1 MKPISRALLLGATLS
16 STIALS
22 AHSQSVDEVIV
33 LSTPNQKP
41 ANEVIS
47 TTEILSGDALQAA
60 LDKPIGDALSSLP
73 GVDNAGYGPAVGQ
86 PLIRGLG
93 GYRVDTMTN
102 GLSIGDIAATG
113 GDHANALSLFDTNRI
128 EVLKGPAALR
138 YGAFAA
144 TGVVNNLNRHMDAG
158 EDVTDVLFGFGD
170 NAGET
175 LAGAFARR
183 GDFAISAFMQDADE
197 ITIPTHAETEA
208 YHESQEDDDDDDH
221 DHEELNDS
229 EQEAENTASESTG
242 FTVSGRFGDDKT
254 NLAIM
259 LNSHAMEYGV
269 PAHAHEEHDEDDDD
283 DGDDDDDH
291 HDEEEAV
298 SIDLEKQTV
307 HARLTHNSAVGPF
320 SSIRT
325 DLSLSTLEQDE
336 FEGDEIGL
344 AYEQDTLHLR
354 AEGAAAL
361 NGWQTLTGFEMRD
374 IELTAEAAEHD
385 EEEGGDDDA
394 DDDEHGHGAYL
405 PSTER
410 SQLGLFFFA
419 ERERNGWLTEL
430 AARFDS
436 IEQEA
441 EHEEHHDD
449 DDDDGDEEEEHHGA
463 VEHDITNL
471 SVGLAR
477 KMSNGLLL
485 GGSVSSTERAPSQV
499 ELFAGGR
506 HAAARREEFGDD
518 ELDTESALAIELYLR
533 KSWENSRLRVAYFQN
548 DYSDFIYLKKR
559 SGTEDEFD
567 YMQQDAELS
576 GFEAEYQTGFT
587 LAGRMVD
594 ATLSYA
600 SLSGE
605 LDNGGNLPAMPPQKI
620 GVSLA
625 TNIGPAMVSLDIENA
640 DDQTD
645 TATDELATD
654 GYTSVDLSAS
664 WQPEAYEGL
673 TITGAIRN
681 LTDEEIRHHSSPVK
695 DLLPEAGQDIRVTGR
710 YRF

>member
-1 MKPISRALLLGATLS
+1 MKPISRALLLGVTLS
-16 STIALS
+16 STLALS
-22 AHSQSVDEVIV
+22 AHAQAIDEVIV
-33 LSTPNQKP
+33 LSTPTQKP

-47 TTEILSGDALQAA
+47 TTEILSGNALLPS
-60 LDKPIGDALSSLP
+60 LDKPIGDALASLP
-73 GVDNAGYGPAVGQ
+73 GVDSAGYGPAVGQ

-102 GLSIGDIAATG
+102 GMSLDDIAATG
-113 GDHANALSLFDTNRI
+113 GDHANALSLFDTKRI

-144 TGVVNNLNRHMDAG
+144 TGVVNNLNRHMENG
-158 EDVTDVLFGFGD
+158 EDATDVLFGFGD
-170 NAGET
+170 NAGESMT
-175 LAGAFARR
+175 AFFARR
-183 GDFAISAFMQDADE
+183 DGYALSGFAQDADA
-197 ITIPTHAETEA
+197 ITIPTHAESARQLAAEGETD
-208 YHESQEDDDDDDH
+208 EDA
-221 DHEELNDS
+221 
-229 EQEAENTASESTG
+229 EQEAENTQNESRG
-242 FTVSGRFGDDKT
+242 FTVSGHFGDDET
-254 NLAIM
+254 NLSLM
-259 LNSHAMEYGV
+259 LISHEMDYGV
-269 PAHAHEEHDEDDDD
+269 PGHAHEEEEESDDDAE
-283 DGDDDDDH
+283 H
-291 HDEEEAV
+291 EEESI
-298 SIDLEKQTV
+298 SIDLETQTIR
-307 HARLTHNSAVGPF
+307 ARLQHNRMVGPF
-320 SSIRT
+320 TSVNA
-325 DLSLSTLEQDE
+325 DLSLTALEQSE
-336 FEGDEIGL
+336 FEGGET
-344 AYEQDTLHLR
+344 ATAFEQDGLR
-354 AEGAAAL
+354 FRTEGAAEF

-374 IELTAEAAEHD
+374 TELTTEAAEHD
-385 EEEGGDDDA
+385 EEEGGDDDG

-410 SQLGLFFFA
+410 SQFGLFFFA

-441 EHEEHHDD
+441 EHEEHHNEDE
-449 DDDDGDEEEEHHGA
+449 DDGEEEDEHHGA

-477 KMSNGLLL
+477 KMGNGLLL

-506 HAAARREEFGDD
+506 HAAARREEFGSD
-518 ELDTESALAIELYLR
+518 ELDTESALATELYLR
-533 KSWENSRLRVAYFQN
+533 KSWDDNRLRVAFFQN
-548 DYSDFIYLKKR
+548 DYSDFVYLKKR
-559 SGTEDEFD
+559 SGTEDEYD
-567 YMQQDAELS
+567 YTQQDAELS

-605 LDNGGNLPAMPPQKI
+605 LDDGGNLPAMPPQKI
-620 GVSLA
+620 SVSLA

-673 TITGAIRN
+673 SITGVIRN
-681 LTDEEIRHHSSPVK
+681 LTDEEIRHHTSPLK
-695 DLLPEAGQDIRVTGR
+695 DLLPEAGQDIRITAR
-710 YRF
+710 YKF

>member
-1 MKPISRALLLGATLS
+1 MKPISRALLLGVTLS
-16 STIALS
+16 STLALS
-22 AHSQSVDEVIV
+22 AHAQAIDEVIV
-33 LSTPNQKP
+33 LSTPTQKP

-47 TTEILSGDALQAA
+47 TTEILSGDALLPS
-60 LDKPIGDALSSLP
+60 LDKPIGDALASLP
-73 GVDNAGYGPAVGQ
+73 GVDSAGYGPAVGQ

-102 GLSIGDIAATG
+102 GMSLDDIAATG
-113 GDHANALSLFDTNRI
+113 GDHANALSLFDTNRV

-144 TGVVNNLNRHMDAG
+144 TGVVNHFNRHMENGD
-158 EDVTDVLFGFGD
+158 DTTDVLFGFGD

-175 LAGAFARR
+175 VTAFFARR
-183 GDFAISAFMQDADE
+183 DGYALSGFAQDADA
-197 ITIPTHAETEA
+197 ITIPTHAESARQLASEGETD
-208 YHESQEDDDDDDH
+208 EDT
-221 DHEELNDS
+221 
-229 EQEAENTASESTG
+229 EQEAENTQNESRG
-242 FTVSGRFGDDKT
+242 FTVSGHFGDDET
-254 NLAIM
+254 NLSLM
-259 LNSHAMEYGV
+259 LISHEMDYGV
-269 PAHAHEEHDEDDDD
+269 PGHAHEEEEGTDDDD
-283 DGDDDDDH
+283 AEH
-291 HDEEEAV
+291 EEESI
-298 SIDLEKQTV
+298 SIDLETQTIR
-307 HARLTHNSAVGPF
+307 ARLQHNRMVGPF
-320 SSIRT
+320 SSVNA
-325 DLSLSTLEQDE
+325 DLSLTALEQSE
-336 FEGDEIGL
+336 FEGGET
-344 AYEQDTLHLR
+344 ATAFEQDGLR
-354 AEGAAAL
+354 FRTEGAAEF

-374 IELTAEAAEHD
+374 TELTTEAAEHD
-385 EEEGGDDDA
+385 EEEGGDDDG

-410 SQLGLFFFA
+410 SQFGLFFFA

-430 AARFDS
+430 AARFDR

-441 EHEEHHDD
+441 KHEEHHDD

-477 KMSNGLLL
+477 KMGNGLLL

-506 HAAARREEFGDD
+506 HAAARREEFGSD
-518 ELDTESALAIELYLR
+518 ELDTESALATELYLR
-533 KSWENSRLRVAYFQN
+533 KSWDDNRLRVAFFQN
-548 DYSDFIYLKKR
+548 DYSDFVYLKKR
-559 SGTEDEFD
+559 SGTEDEYD
-567 YMQQDAELS
+567 YTQQNAELS

-605 LDNGGNLPAMPPQKI
+605 LDDGGNLPAMPPQKI

-673 TITGAIRN
+673 SIAGVIRN
-681 LTDEEIRHHSSPVK
+681 LTDEEIRHHTSPLK
-695 DLLPEAGQDIRVTGR
+695 DLLPEAGQDIRITAR
-710 YRF
+710 YKF

>member
-1 MKPISRALLLGATLS
+1 MKPISRALLLGVTLS
-16 STIALS
+16 STLALS
-22 AHSQSVDEVIV
+22 AHAQAIDEVIV
-33 LSTPNQKP
+33 LSTPTQKP

-47 TTEILSGDALQAA
+47 TTEILSGNALLPS
-60 LDKPIGDALSSLP
+60 LDKPIGDALASLP
-73 GVDNAGYGPAVGQ
+73 GVDSAGYGPAVGQ

-102 GLSIGDIAATG
+102 GMSLDDIAATG
-113 GDHANALSLFDTNRI
+113 GDHANALSLFDTKRI

-144 TGVVNNLNRHMDAG
+144 TGVVNNLNRHMENG
-158 EDVTDVLFGFGD
+158 EDATDVLFGFGD
-170 NAGET
+170 NAGESMT
-175 LAGAFARR
+175 AFFARR
-183 GDFAISAFMQDADE
+183 DGYALSGFAQDADA
-197 ITIPTHAETEA
+197 ITIPTHAESARQLAAEGETD
-208 YHESQEDDDDDDH
+208 EDA
-221 DHEELNDS
+221 
-229 EQEAENTASESTG
+229 EQEAENTQNESRG
-242 FTVSGRFGDDKT
+242 FTVSGHFGDDET
-254 NLAIM
+254 NLSLM
-259 LNSHAMEYGV
+259 LISHEMDYGV
-269 PAHAHEEHDEDDDD
+269 PGHAHEEEEESDDDAE
-283 DGDDDDDH
+283 H
-291 HDEEEAV
+291 EEESI
-298 SIDLEKQTV
+298 SIDLETQTIR
-307 HARLTHNSAVGPF
+307 ARLQHNRMVGPF
-320 SSIRT
+320 TSVNA
-325 DLSLSTLEQDE
+325 DLSLTALEQSE
-336 FEGDEIGL
+336 FEGGET
-344 AYEQDTLHLR
+344 ATAFEQDGLR
-354 AEGAAAL
+354 FRTEGAAEF

-374 IELTAEAAEHD
+374 TELTTEAAEHD
-385 EEEGGDDDA
+385 EEEGGDDDG

-410 SQLGLFFFA
+410 SQFGLFFFA

-441 EHEEHHDD
+441 EHEEHHNEDE
-449 DDDDGDEEEEHHGA
+449 DDGEEEDEHHGA

-477 KMSNGLLL
+477 KIGNGLLL

-506 HAAARREEFGDD
+506 HAAARREEFGSD
-518 ELDTESALAIELYLR
+518 ELDTESALATELYLR
-533 KSWENSRLRVAYFQN
+533 KSWDDNRLRVAFFQN
-548 DYSDFIYLKKR
+548 DYSDFVYLKKR
-559 SGTEDEFD
+559 SGTEDEYD
-567 YMQQDAELS
+567 YTQQDAELS

-605 LDNGGNLPAMPPQKI
+605 LDDGGNLPAMPPQKI
-620 GVSLA
+620 SVSLA

-673 TITGAIRN
+673 SITGVIRN
-681 LTDEEIRHHSSPVK
+681 LTDEEIRHHTSPLK
-695 DLLPEAGQDIRVTGR
+695 DLLPEAGQDIRITAR
-710 YRF
+710 YKF

>member
-1 MKPISRALLLGATLS
+1 MKPISRALLLGVTLS
-16 STIALS
+16 STLALS
-22 AHSQSVDEVIV
+22 AHAQAIDEVIV
-33 LSTPNQKP
+33 LSTPTQKP

-47 TTEILSGDALQAA
+47 TTEILSGDALLPS
-60 LDKPIGDALSSLP
+60 LDKPIGDALASLL
-73 GVDNAGYGPAVGQ
+73 GVDSAGYGPAVGQ

-102 GLSIGDIAATG
+102 GMSLDDIAATG
-113 GDHANALSLFDTNRI
+113 GDHANALSLFDTNRV

-144 TGVVNNLNRHMDAG
+144 TGVVNNFNRHMENG
-158 EDVTDVLFGFGD
+158 EDATDVLFGFGD

-175 LAGAFARR
+175 MTAFFARR
-183 GDFAISAFMQDADE
+183 DGYALSGFAQDADA
-197 ITIPTHAETEA
+197 ITIPTHAESARQLASEGETD
-208 YHESQEDDDDDDH
+208 EDT
-221 DHEELNDS
+221 
-229 EQEAENTASESTG
+229 EQEAENTQNESRG
-242 FTVSGRFGDDKT
+242 FTVSGHFGDDEI
-254 NLAIM
+254 NLSLM
-259 LNSHAMEYGV
+259 LISHEMDYGV
-269 PAHAHEEHDEDDDD
+269 PGHAHEEEEGTDDDD
-283 DGDDDDDH
+283 AEH
-291 HDEEEAV
+291 EEESI
-298 SIDLEKQTV
+298 SIDLETQTIR
-307 HARLTHNSAVGPF
+307 ARLQHNRMVGPF
-320 SSIRT
+320 SSVNA
-325 DLSLSTLEQDE
+325 DLSLTALEQSE
-336 FEGDEIGL
+336 FEGGET
-344 AYEQDTLHLR
+344 ATAFEQDGLR
-354 AEGAAAL
+354 FRTEGAAEF

-374 IELTAEAAEHD
+374 TELTTEAAEHD
-385 EEEGGDDDA
+385 EEEGGDDDG

-410 SQLGLFFFA
+410 SQFGLFFFA

-430 AARFDS
+430 AARFDR

-441 EHEEHHDD
+441 KHEEHHDD

-477 KMSNGLLL
+477 KMGNGLLL

-506 HAAARREEFGDD
+506 HAAARREEFGSD
-518 ELDTESALAIELYLR
+518 ELDTESALATELYLR
-533 KSWENSRLRVAYFQN
+533 KSWDDNRLRVAFFQN
-548 DYSDFIYLKKR
+548 DYSDFVYLKKR
-559 SGTEDEFD
+559 SGTEDEYD
-567 YMQQDAELS
+567 YTQQDAELS

-605 LDNGGNLPAMPPQKI
+605 LDDGGNLPAMPPQKI

-673 TITGAIRN
+673 SITGVIRN
-681 LTDEEIRHHSSPVK
+681 LTDEEIRHHTSPLK
-695 DLLPEAGQDIRVTGR
+695 DLLPEAGQDIRITAR
-710 YRF
+710 YKF

>member
-1 MKPISRALLLGATLS
+1 MKPISRALLLGVTLS
-16 STIALS
+16 STLALS
-22 AHSQSVDEVIV
+22 AHAQAIDEVIV
-33 LSTPNQKP
+33 LSTPTQKP

-47 TTEILSGDALQAA
+47 TTEILSGDALLPS
-60 LDKPIGDALSSLP
+60 LDKPIGDALASLP
-73 GVDNAGYGPAVGQ
+73 GVDSAGYGPAVGQ

-102 GLSIGDIAATG
+102 GMSLDDIAATG
-113 GDHANALSLFDTNRI
+113 GDHANALSLFDTNRV

-144 TGVVNNLNRHMDAG
+144 TGVVNHFNRHMENGD
-158 EDVTDVLFGFGD
+158 DTTDVLFGFGD

-175 LAGAFARR
+175 VTAFFARR
-183 GDFAISAFMQDADE
+183 DGYALSGFAQDADA
-197 ITIPTHAETEA
+197 ITIPTHAESARQLASEGETD
-208 YHESQEDDDDDDH
+208 EDT
-221 DHEELNDS
+221 
-229 EQEAENTASESTG
+229 EQEAENTQNESRG
-242 FTVSGRFGDDKT
+242 FTVSGHFGDDET
-254 NLAIM
+254 NLSLM
-259 LNSHAMEYGV
+259 LISHEMDYGV
-269 PAHAHEEHDEDDDD
+269 PGHAHEEEEGTDDDD
-283 DGDDDDDH
+283 AEH
-291 HDEEEAV
+291 EEESI
-298 SIDLEKQTV
+298 SIDLETQTIR
-307 HARLTHNSAVGPF
+307 ARLQHNRMVGPF
-320 SSIRT
+320 SSVNA
-325 DLSLSTLEQDE
+325 DLSLTALEQSE
-336 FEGDEIGL
+336 FEGGET
-344 AYEQDTLHLR
+344 ATAFEQDGLR
-354 AEGAAAL
+354 FRTEGAAEF

-374 IELTAEAAEHD
+374 TELTTEAAEHD
-385 EEEGGDDDA
+385 EEEGGDDDG

-410 SQLGLFFFA
+410 SQFGLFFFA
-419 ERERNGWLTEL
+419 ERERNSWLTEL
-430 AARFDS
+430 AARFDR

-441 EHEEHHDD
+441 KHEEHHDD

-477 KMSNGLLL
+477 KMGNGLLL

-506 HAAARREEFGDD
+506 HAAARREEFGSD
-518 ELDTESALAIELYLR
+518 ELDTESALATELYLR
-533 KSWENSRLRVAYFQN
+533 KSWDDNRLRVAFFQN
-548 DYSDFIYLKKR
+548 DYSDFVYLKKR
-559 SGTEDEFD
+559 SGTEDEYD
-567 YMQQDAELS
+567 YTQQNAELS

-605 LDNGGNLPAMPPQKI
+605 LDDGGNLPAMPPQKI

-673 TITGAIRN
+673 SITGVIRN
-681 LTDEEIRHHSSPVK
+681 LTDEEIRHHTSPLK
-695 DLLPEAGQDIRVTGR
+695 DLLPEAGQDIRITAR
-710 YRF
+710 YKF

>member
-1 MKPISRALLLGATLS
+1 MKPISRALLLGVTLS
-16 STIALS
+16 STLALS
-22 AHSQSVDEVIV
+22 AHAQAIDEVIV
-33 LSTPNQKP
+33 LSTPTQKP

-47 TTEILSGDALQAA
+47 TTEILSGDALLPS
-60 LDKPIGDALSSLP
+60 LDKPIGDALASLP
-73 GVDNAGYGPAVGQ
+73 GVDSAGYGPAVGQ

-102 GLSIGDIAATG
+102 GMSLDDIAATG
-113 GDHANALSLFDTNRI
+113 GDHANALSLFDTNRV

-144 TGVVNNLNRHMDAG
+144 TGVVNHFNRHMENGD
-158 EDVTDVLFGFGD
+158 DTTDVLFGFGD

-175 LAGAFARR
+175 VTAFFARR
-183 GDFAISAFMQDADE
+183 DGYALSGFAQDADA
-197 ITIPTHAETEA
+197 ITIPTHAESARQLASEGETD
-208 YHESQEDDDDDDH
+208 EDT
-221 DHEELNDS
+221 
-229 EQEAENTASESTG
+229 EQEAENTQNESRG
-242 FTVSGRFGDDKT
+242 FTVSGHFGDDET
-254 NLAIM
+254 NLSLM
-259 LNSHAMEYGV
+259 LISHEMDYGV
-269 PAHAHEEHDEDDDD
+269 PGHAHEEEEGTDDDD
-283 DGDDDDDH
+283 AEH
-291 HDEEEAV
+291 EEESI
-298 SIDLEKQTV
+298 SIDLETQTIR
-307 HARLTHNSAVGPF
+307 ARLQHNRMVGPF
-320 SSIRT
+320 SSVNA
-325 DLSLSTLEQDE
+325 DLSLTALEQSE
-336 FEGDEIGL
+336 FEGGET
-344 AYEQDTLHLR
+344 ATAFEQDGLR
-354 AEGAAAL
+354 FRTEGAAEF

-374 IELTAEAAEHD
+374 TELTTEAAEHD
-385 EEEGGDDDA
+385 EEEGGDDDG

-410 SQLGLFFFA
+410 SQFGLFFFA
-419 ERERNGWLTEL
+419 ERERNSWLTEL
-430 AARFDS
+430 AARFDR

-441 EHEEHHDD
+441 KHEEHHDD

-477 KMSNGLLL
+477 KMGNGLLL

-506 HAAARREEFGDD
+506 HAAARREEFGSD
-518 ELDTESALAIELYLR
+518 ELDTESALATELYLR
-533 KSWENSRLRVAYFQN
+533 KSWDDNRLRVAFFQN
-548 DYSDFIYLKKR
+548 DYSDFVYLKKR
-559 SGTEDEFD
+559 SGTEDEYD
-567 YMQQDAELS
+567 YTQQNAELS

-605 LDNGGNLPAMPPQKI
+605 LDDGGNLPAMPPQKI

-673 TITGAIRN
+673 SIAGVIRN
-681 LTDEEIRHHSSPVK
+681 LTDEEIRHHTSPLK
-695 DLLPEAGQDIRVTGR
+695 DLLPEAGQDIRITAR
-710 YRF
+710 YKF

>member
-22 AHSQSVDEVIV
+22 AHSQTVDEVIV
-33 LSTPNQKP
+33 LSTPSQKP

-47 TTEILSGDALQAA
+47 TTEILSGDALQAT
-60 LDKPIGDALSSLP
+60 LDKPIGDALSRLP
-73 GVDNAGYGPAVGQ
+73 GVDSAGYGPAVGQ

-158 EDVTDVLFGFGD
+158 EDATDVLFGFGD

-175 LAGAFARR
+175 MTAFFARR
-183 GDFAISAFMQDADE
+183 DGYALSGFAQDADA
-197 ITIPTHAETEA
+197 ITIPTHAESARQLASEGETD
-208 YHESQEDDDDDDH
+208 EDT
-221 DHEELNDS
+221 
-229 EQEAENTASESTG
+229 EQEAENTQNESRG
-242 FTVSGRFGDDKT
+242 FTVSGRFGDDET
-254 NLAIM
+254 NLSLM
-259 LNSHAMEYGV
+259 LISHEMDYGV
-269 PAHAHEEHDEDDDD
+269 PGHAHEEEEESDDDAE
-283 DGDDDDDH
+283 H
-291 HDEEEAV
+291 EEESI
-298 SIDLEKQTV
+298 SIDLETQTIR
-307 HARLTHNSAVGPF
+307 ARLQHNRMVGPF
-320 SSIRT
+320 SSINA
-325 DLSLSTLEQDE
+325 DLSLTALEQSE
-336 FEGDEIGL
+336 FEGGET
-344 AYEQDTLHLR
+344 ATAFEQDGLR
-354 AEGAAAL
+354 FRTEGAAEF

-374 IELTAEAAEHD
+374 TELTTEAAEHD
-385 EEEGGDDDA
+385 EEEGGDDDG

-410 SQLGLFFFA
+410 SQFGLFFFA

-430 AARFDS
+430 AARFDR

-477 KMSNGLLL
+477 KMGNGLLL

-499 ELFAGGR
+499 ELFAEGR

-518 ELDTESALAIELYLR
+518 ELDTESALAMELYLR
-533 KSWENSRLRVAYFQN
+533 KGWKNSRLRVAFFQN

-567 YMQQDAELS
+567 YTQQDANLS

-605 LDNGGNLPAMPPQKI
+605 LDDGGNLPAMPPQKI

-625 TNIGPAMVSLDIENA
+625 TNIGAAMVSLDIENA

-681 LTDEEIRHHSSPVK
+681 LTDEEIRHHSSPLK
-695 DLLPEAGQDIRVTGR
+695 DLLPEAGQDIRVTAR

>member
-33 LSTPNQKP
+33 LSTPSQKP

-73 GVDNAGYGPAVGQ
+73 GVDSAGYGPAVGQ

-93 GYRVDTMTN
+93 GYRVDTM
-102 GLSIGDIAATG
+102 GDGMSLGDIAATG

-144 TGVVNNLNRHMDAG
+144 TGVVNNLNRHMENG
-158 EDVTDVLFGFGD
+158 EDATDVLFGFGD

-175 LAGAFARR
+175 MTAFFARR
-183 GDFAISAFMQDADE
+183 DGYALSGFAQDADA
-197 ITIPTHAETEA
+197 ITIPTHAESARQLASEGETD
-208 YHESQEDDDDDDH
+208 EDT
-221 DHEELNDS
+221 
-229 EQEAENTASESTG
+229 EQEAENTQNESRG
-242 FTVSGRFGDDKT
+242 FTVSGHFGDDET
-254 NLAIM
+254 NLSLM
-259 LNSHAMEYGV
+259 LISHEMDYGV
-269 PAHAHEEHDEDDDD
+269 PGHAHEEEGDSDDDD
-283 DGDDDDDH
+283 DDEEH
-291 HDEEEAV
+291 HEEAV

-307 HARLTHNSAVGPF
+307 HARLTHNGAVGPF
-320 SSIRT
+320 SSVRT

-385 EEEGGDDDA
+385 EEEGGDDDG

-410 SQLGLFFFA
+410 SQFGLFFFA

-441 EHEEHHDD
+441 EHEEHHDE
-449 DDDDGDEEEEHHGA
+449 DDDDGDEEEEEHHGA

-477 KMSNGLLL
+477 KMGNGLLL

-499 ELFAGGR
+499 ELFAEGR

-518 ELDTESALAIELYLR
+518 ELDTESALAMELYLR
-533 KSWENSRLRVAYFQN
+533 KSWETARLRVAFFQN

-567 YMQQDAELS
+567 YTQQDAELS

-695 DLLPEAGQDIRVTGR
+695 DLLPEAGQDIRVTAR

>member
-1 MKPISRALLLGATLS
+1 MKPISRALLLGVTLS
-16 STIALS
+16 STLALS
-22 AHSQSVDEVIV
+22 AHAQAIDEVIV
-33 LSTPNQKP
+33 LSTPTQKP

-47 TTEILSGDALQAA
+47 TTEILSGDALLPS
-60 LDKPIGDALSSLP
+60 LDKPIGDALASLP
-73 GVDNAGYGPAVGQ
+73 GVDSAGYGPAVGQ

-102 GLSIGDIAATG
+102 GMSLDDIAATG
-113 GDHANALSLFDTNRI
+113 GDHANALSLFDTNRV

-144 TGVVNNLNRHMDAG
+144 TGVVNNFNRHMENGD
-158 EDVTDVLFGFGD
+158 DTTDVLFGFGD

-175 LAGAFARR
+175 VTAFFARR
-183 GDFAISAFMQDADE
+183 DGYALSGFAQDADA
-197 ITIPTHAETEA
+197 ITIPTHAESARQLASEGETD
-208 YHESQEDDDDDDH
+208 EDT
-221 DHEELNDS
+221 
-229 EQEAENTASESTG
+229 EQEAENTQNESRG
-242 FTVSGRFGDDKT
+242 FTVSGHFGDDET
-254 NLAIM
+254 NLSLM
-259 LNSHAMEYGV
+259 LISHEMDYGV
-269 PAHAHEEHDEDDDD
+269 PGHAHEEEEGTDDDD
-283 DGDDDDDH
+283 AEH
-291 HDEEEAV
+291 EEESI
-298 SIDLEKQTV
+298 SIDLETQTIR
-307 HARLTHNSAVGPF
+307 ARLQHNRMVGPF
-320 SSIRT
+320 SSVNA
-325 DLSLSTLEQDE
+325 DLSLTALEQSE
-336 FEGDEIGL
+336 FEGGET
-344 AYEQDTLHLR
+344 ATAFEQDGLR
-354 AEGAAAL
+354 FRTEGAAEF

-374 IELTAEAAEHD
+374 TELTTEAAEHD
-385 EEEGGDDDA
+385 EEEGGDDDG

-410 SQLGLFFFA
+410 SQFGLFFFA

-430 AARFDS
+430 AARFDR

-441 EHEEHHDD
+441 KHEEHHDD

-477 KMSNGLLL
+477 KMGNGLLL

-506 HAAARREEFGDD
+506 HAAARREEFGSD
-518 ELDTESALAIELYLR
+518 ELDTESALATELYLR
-533 KSWENSRLRVAYFQN
+533 KSWDDNRLRVAFFQN
-548 DYSDFIYLKKR
+548 DYSDFVYLKKR
-559 SGTEDEFD
+559 SGTEDEYD
-567 YMQQDAELS
+567 YTQQNAELS

-605 LDNGGNLPAMPPQKI
+605 LDDGGNLPAMPPQKI

-673 TITGAIRN
+673 SITGVIRN
-681 LTDEEIRHHSSPVK
+681 LTDEEIRHHTSPLK
-695 DLLPEAGQDIRVTGR
+695 DLLPEAGQDIRITAR
-710 YRF
+710 YKF

>member
-1 MKPISRALLLGATLS
+1 MKTHTRALLLGATLS

-33 LSTPNQKP
+33 LSTPSQKS

-47 TTEILSGDALQAA
+47 TTELLTGEALQTAI
-60 LDKPIGDALSSLP
+60 DKPIGDALSSLP
-73 GVDNAGYGPAVGQ
+73 GVDSAGYGPAVGQ

-93 GYRVDTMTN
+93 GYRVDSMTN
-102 GLSIGDIAATG
+102 GMSLGDIAATG

-144 TGVVNNLNRHMDAG
+144 TGVVNNFNRHMDK
-158 EDVTDVLFGFGD
+158 DDDTTDVLFGFGD

-175 LAGAFARR
+175 MTAFFARR
-183 GDFAISAFMQDADE
+183 DSYALSGFAQDADN
-197 ITIPTHAETEA
+197 ITIPTHAESARQLASEGETD
-208 YHESQEDDDDDDH
+208 EDT
-221 DHEELNDS
+221 
-229 EQEAENTASESTG
+229 EQEAENTQNESRG
-242 FTVSGRFGDDKT
+242 FTASGHFGDEKT
-254 NLAIM
+254 NLSLM
-259 LNSHAMEYGV
+259 LISHEMDYGV
-269 PAHAHEEHDEDDDD
+269 PGHAHEEEEEADDDD
-283 DGDDDDDH
+283 AEH
-291 HDEEEAV
+291 EEESI
-298 SIDLEKQTV
+298 SIDLETQTIR
-307 HARLTHNSAVGPF
+307 ARLQHNGMVGPF
-320 SSIRT
+320 NSVNA
-325 DLSLSTLEQDE
+325 DLSLTALEQSE
-336 FEGDEIGL
+336 FEGGETATGF
-344 AYEQDTLHLR
+344 EQDGLHFR
-354 AEGAAAL
+354 TEGATEL
-361 NGWQTLTGFEMRD
+361 NGWQTLTGFEIRNM
-374 IELTAEAAEHD
+374 ELTTETAEHD
-385 EEEGGDDDA
+385 DDDGDDDDA
-394 DDDEHGHGAYL
+394 DDDDHGHGAYL

-410 SQLGLFFFA
+410 SQVGLFFFA

-436 IEQEA
+436 IEQEV
-441 EHEEHHDD
+441 EHEEHHDE
-449 DDDDGDEEEEHHGA
+449 DEDEDEDEEEHHGA

-477 KMSNGLLL
+477 KMGNGLLL
-485 GGSVSSTERAPSQV
+485 GGSISSTERAPSQV

-506 HAAARREEFGDD
+506 HAAVRREEFGDD
-518 ELDTESALAIELYLR
+518 ELDTETALATELYLR
-533 KSWENSRLRVAYFQN
+533 KSWDDKSLRIAFFQN

-559 SGTEDEFD
+559 SGTEDEYD
-567 YMQQDAELS
+567 YDQQDAELS

-587 LAGRMVD
+587 LAGRMID
-594 ATLSYA
+594 TRLSYS

-605 LDNGGNLPAMPPQKI
+605 LDEGGNLPSMPPQKI

-654 GYTSVDLSAS
+654 GYTSIDLSAV
-664 WQPEAYEGL
+664 WQPQAYEGL

-681 LTDEEIRHHSSPVK
+681 LTDEEIRHHTSPLK
-695 DLLPEAGQDIRVTGR
+695 DLLPEAGQDIRVTAR

>member
-1 MKPISRALLLGATLS
+1 MKTISRALLLGATLS
-16 STIALS
+16 STLALS

-33 LSTPNQKP
+33 LSTPTQKP

-60 LDKPIGDALSSLP
+60 IDKPIGDALSGLP
-73 GVDNAGYGPAVGQ
+73 GVDSAGFGPAVGQ

-93 GYRVDTMTN
+93 GYRLDTMVN
-102 GLSIGDIAATG
+102 GMSLGDIAATG
-113 GDHANALSLFDTNRI
+113 GDHANALSLFDTKRI

-144 TGVVNNLNRHMDAG
+144 TGVVNNFNRHMDAG
-158 EDVTDVLFGFGD
+158 EDATDVLLGFGD

-183 GDFAISAFMQDADE
+183 GDFAISAFTQDADE
-197 ITIPTHAETEA
+197 ITIPTHAESARQLAAEGETD
-208 YHESQEDDDDDDH
+208 EDT
-221 DHEELNDS
+221 
-229 EQEAENTASESTG
+229 EQEAENTQNESRG
-242 FTVSGRFGDDKT
+242 FTVSGRFGDDDT
-254 NLAIM
+254 NLSLM
-259 LNSHAMEYGV
+259 LTRHEMDYGV
-269 PAHAHEEHDEDDDD
+269 PGHAHEEEEEADDDD
-283 DGDDDDDH
+283 DGEEH
-291 HDEEEAV
+291 HEESV
-298 SIDLEKQTV
+298 SVDLEKQTV
-307 HARLTHNSAVGPF
+307 HARLLHNRKVGPF
-320 SSIRT
+320 SSINA
-325 DLSLSTLEQDE
+325 DLSLTALEQSE
-336 FEGDEIGL
+336 FEGSEM
-344 AYEQDTLHLR
+344 ATAFEQDGLHFR
-354 AEGAAAL
+354 VEGPAAL

-374 IELTAEAAEHD
+374 IELTTEAAEHD
-385 EEEGGDDDA
+385 DDDDGDA
-394 DDDEHGHGAYL
+394 DDDDHGHGTYL

-410 SQLGLFFFA
+410 SQVGLFFFA

-441 EHEEHHDD
+441 EHEEHHDED

-471 SVGLAR
+471 SAGLAR
-477 KMSNGLLL
+477 KMGNGLLL

-499 ELFAGGR
+499 ELFAEGR

-518 ELDTESALAIELYLR
+518 ELDTESALAMELYLR
-533 KSWENSRLRVAYFQN
+533 KSWQNNRLRVAFFQN
-548 DYSDFIYLKKR
+548 DYSEFIYLKKR
-559 SGTEDEFD
+559 SGTDDEYD
-567 YMQQDAELS
+567 YTQQDAELS

-594 ATLSYA
+594 ATLSY
-600 SLSGE
+600 SSISGE
-605 LDNGGNLPAMPPQKI
+605 LDDGGNLPAMPPQKI

-625 TNIGPAMVSLDIENA
+625 TDIGPAMVSLDIENT

-664 WQPEAYEGL
+664 WQPQAYEGL

-681 LTDEEIRHHSSPVK
+681 LTDEEIRHHTSPLK
-695 DLLPEAGQDIRVTGR
+695 DLLPEAGQDIRVTAR

>member
-1 MKPISRALLLGATLS
+1 MNTISRALLLGATLS
-16 STIALS
+16 STLALS

-47 TTEILSGDALQAA
+47 TTEILSGETLQASI
-60 LDKPIGDALSSLP
+60 DKPIGDALSGLP
-73 GVDNAGYGPAVGQ
+73 GVDSAGYGPAVGQ

-93 GYRVDTMTN
+93 GYRVDTMVN
-102 GLSIGDIAATG
+102 GMSIGDIAATG
-113 GDHANALSLFDTNRI
+113 GDHANALSLFDTKRV

-144 TGVVNNLNRHMDAG
+144 TGVVNNFNRHMDNG
-158 EDVTDVLFGFGD
+158 DDTTDVLFGFGD

-175 LAGAFARR
+175 MTAFFARR
-183 GDFAISAFMQDADE
+183 DGYALSGFAQDADV
-197 ITIPTHAETEA
+197 ITIPTHAESARQLASEGETD
-208 YHESQEDDDDDDH
+208 EDT
-221 DHEELNDS
+221 
-229 EQEAENTASESTG
+229 EQEAENTQNESRG
-242 FTVSGRFGDDKT
+242 FTVSGHFGDDET
-254 NLAIM
+254 NLSLM
-259 LNSHAMEYGV
+259 LISHEMDYGV
-269 PAHAHEEHDEDDDD
+269 PGHAHEEEEESDDDD
-283 DGDDDDDH
+283 AEH
-291 HDEEEAV
+291 EEESI
-298 SIDLEKQTV
+298 SIDLETQTI
-307 HARLTHNSAVGPF
+307 HARLQHNRMVGPF
-320 SSIRT
+320 SSVNA
-325 DLSLSTLEQDE
+325 DLSLTALEQSE
-336 FEGDEIGL
+336 FEGGET
-344 AYEQDTLHLR
+344 ATAFEQDGLHFR
-354 AEGAAAL
+354 TEGVAEL
-361 NGWQTLTGFEMRD
+361 NGWQTLTGFEMRNM
-374 IELTAEAAEHD
+374 ELTTEAAEHD
-385 EEEGGDDDA
+385 DEDGDDEDA
-394 DDDEHGHGAYL
+394 DDDDHGHGAYL

-410 SQLGLFFFA
+410 SQFGLFFFA

-441 EHEEHHDD
+441 EHEEHHDED
-449 DDDDGDEEEEHHGA
+449 DDDDGDEEEEYHGA

-477 KMSNGLLL
+477 KMGNGLLL

-506 HAAARREEFGDD
+506 HAAARREEFGSD
-518 ELDTESALAIELYLR
+518 ELDTESALAMELYLR
-533 KSWENSRLRVAYFQN
+533 KIWDDSRMRVAFFQN

-559 SGTEDEFD
+559 SGTEDEYD
-567 YMQQDAELS
+567 YDQKDAELS

-594 ATLSYA
+594 ATLSYS

-605 LDNGGNLPAMPPQKI
+605 LDDGGNLPAMPPQKI

-654 GYTSVDLSAS
+654 GYTSIDVSAS
-664 WQPEAYEGL
+664 WRPEAYEGL

-681 LTDEEIRHHSSPVK
+681 LTDEEIRHHTSPLK
-695 DLLPEAGQDIRVTGR
+695 DLLPEAGQDIRITAR
-710 YRF
+710 YKF